1 MGCCIEKTQSS
12 VCVFGSVTSHL
23 TNKVQNATSE
33 DTPTAG
39 TAAAVVSHGFT
50 ALHTHSFNSG
60 FQKSVVQRT
69 LPFRGTTK
77 TPWFKSPDDITTVYP
92 GRGASKEIHIYLQ
105 LLVPRSDSIKKT
117 KVIVV
122 GMCTKQRYTASGDAG
137 VTRWRRHFCHYLLQA
152 DHLRIWLFLARCSS
166 LWSWQEVCALHHC
179 AWTWMELCA
188 QAQDWILQPTASDG
202 FSFSL
207 KLITPGGRR
216 QHSCRR
222 CTHLHGCLCE
232 TLHSP
237 VTCNQTFLDVSVQ
250 RSFVDVLVKHSWWM
264 GFLLHPTPFWKK
276 VKVNALLKASI
287 VTHIGIM
294 EWNKMLRTK
303 NVSA

>member
-1 MGCCIEKTQSS
+1 MGCAPNNVTQLPEMLA
-12 VCVFGSVTSHL
+12 SHA
-23 TNKVQNATSE
+23 VG
-33 DTPTAG
+33 DTF
-39 TAAAVVSHGFT
+39 AVSYSKRITYGFDFFWPDVLLCGRP
-50 ALHTHSFNSG
+50 AC
-60 FQKSVVQRT
+60 KS
-69 LPFRGTTK
+69 
-77 TPWFKSPDDITTVYP
+77 
-92 GRGASKEIHIYLQ
+92 A
-105 LLVPRSDSIKKT
+105 
-117 KVIVV
+117 
-122 GMCTKQRYTASGDAG
+122 
-137 VTRWRRHFCHYLLQA
+137 
-152 DHLRIWLFLARCSS
+152 
-166 LWSWQEVCALHHC
+166 LWSWQEVCALHHR

-216 QHSCRR
+216 QRSRWR

-237 VTCNQTFLDVSVQ
+237 VTCNQTFRDVSVQ

-264 GFLLHPTPFWKK
+264 GFLLHQLEKLFWKK